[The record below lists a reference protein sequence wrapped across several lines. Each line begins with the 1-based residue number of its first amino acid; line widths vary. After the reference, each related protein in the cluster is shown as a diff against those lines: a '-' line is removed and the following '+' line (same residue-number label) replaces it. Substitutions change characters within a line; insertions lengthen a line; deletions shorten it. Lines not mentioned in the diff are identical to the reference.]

1 MFLIPT
7 GVDTDNTHSDEY
19 DVPKKVATQ
28 TPKAY
33 AKQQDEFGLDLD
45 DYIASIPMEKD

>member
-19 DVPKKVATQ
+19 DVPRSKNTRV
-28 TPKAY
+28 
-33 AKQQDEFGLDLD
+33 ED
-45 DYIASIPMEKD
+45 D